1 MKVQRI
7 QHNLQKQNFT
17 AIRIVDKT
25 SPRDVKKL
33 QECFT
38 DFANQ
43 NRLIRAESP
52 AHNDFYIK
60 LFETA
65 YEAQVPSEWL
75 IRNAEVHKIL
85 RPKEFETLPLFVF
98 TQKDNSKLDWHELK
112 NSFAYIK
119 YGFKKAADYTGGIM
133 PEHLLDLKLL
143 RDFADSRIPVFKK
156 FLAKN
161 NAKTVTLE
169 QLFEEISS
177 NKI

>member
-52 AHNDFYIK
+52 AHNDFYIIHFTK
-60 LFETA
+60 L
-65 YEAQVPSEWL
+65 Y
-75 IRNAEVHKIL
+75 
-85 RPKEFETLPLFVF
+85 FV
-98 TQKDNSKLDWHELK
+98 
-112 NSFAYIK
+112 
-119 YGFKKAADYTGGIM
+119 
-133 PEHLLDLKLL
+133 
-143 RDFADSRIPVFKK
+143 
-156 FLAKN
+156 
-161 NAKTVTLE
+161 
-169 QLFEEISS
+169 
-177 NKI
+177 